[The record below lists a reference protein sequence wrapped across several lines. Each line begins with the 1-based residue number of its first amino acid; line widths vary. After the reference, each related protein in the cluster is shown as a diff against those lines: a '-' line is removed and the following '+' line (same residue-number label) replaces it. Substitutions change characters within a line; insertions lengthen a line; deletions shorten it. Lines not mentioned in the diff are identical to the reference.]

1 MEKEKVLVDNIL
13 NRTED
18 RYTLINLAA
27 KRARVIVESNDNM
40 KMTEAINRTI
50 EEIREGK
57 LRVKTA

>member
-27 KRARVIVESNDNM
+27 KRAKVIVESNDNM

>member
-1 MEKEKVLVDNIL
+1 LEKEKVLVDNIL

-27 KRARVIVESNDNM
+27 KRAKVIVESNDNM

>member
-1 MEKEKVLVDNIL
+1 MLVDNIL

-27 KRARVIVESNDNM
+27 KRAKVIVESNDNM

>member
-1 MEKEKVLVDNIL
+1 LEKEKVLVDNIL

>member
-1 MEKEKVLVDNIL
+1 VLVDNIL

-27 KRARVIVESNDNM
+27 KRAKVIVESNDNM

>member
-1 MEKEKVLVDNIL
+1 LEKEKVLVDNIL

-40 KMTEAINRTI
+40 KMTEAINGAI

>member
-1 MEKEKVLVDNIL
+1 VLVDNIL

>member
-1 MEKEKVLVDNIL
+1 MLVDNIL